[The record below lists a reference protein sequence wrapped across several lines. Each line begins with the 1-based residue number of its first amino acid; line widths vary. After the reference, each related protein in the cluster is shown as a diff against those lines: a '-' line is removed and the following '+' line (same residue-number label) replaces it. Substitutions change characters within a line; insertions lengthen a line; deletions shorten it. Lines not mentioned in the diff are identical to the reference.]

1 VEGRVVY
8 DLGDFI
14 DDYRV
19 DPVLRNDLGILVL
32 VTLDERGPRRLE
44 ALPLALGY
52 CRTELA
58 AGADADWV
66 ERRFRVAAGALGTEV
81 ESDDG
86 RLVVSLRS

>member
-1 VEGRVVY
+1 MLY
-8 DLGDFI
+8 DLGDFL

-19 DPVLRNDLGILVL
+19 DPILRNDVGILVL

-66 ERRFRVAAGALGTEV
+66 ERRFRAAGGAFGTEV
-81 ESDDG
+81 EWGDG
-86 RLVVSLRS
+86 RLTVSLRP